1 MRIDVTYNELSGS
14 TCVFVYEW
22 RQTVPQAN
30 LYTQTHILMGG
41 VTPQPP
47 SSWSVVEP
55 GALPESLPSTRVHPP
70 HCLVYYTNATP
81 LFLFSLFFLCL
92 SLINQ
97 CQAVQQQGRHSFS
110 ACLLCSSYMSLCH
123 DPPPCTNTATTIIF
137 SHGCWNPGP
146 HCQHKTLVRDSVR
159 KREKNEKKKHFSHF
173 CLFVLYLSP
182 SFLLAK
188 RWGGSPQS
196 FT

>member
-70 HCLVYYTNATP
+70 TVWCTIPMPP
-81 LFLFSLFFLCL
+81 LFSYFLSSFSVSL
-92 SLINQ
+92 SLINVKPFNNKAGILSLPAFSVLPI
-97 CQAVQQQGRHSFS
+97 CHCAMTLPPAPTQQ
-110 ACLLCSSYMSLCH
+110 
-123 DPPPCTNTATTIIF
+123 PP
-137 SHGCWNPGP
+137 S
-146 HCQHKTLVRDSVR
+146 
-159 KREKNEKKKHFSHF
+159 
-173 CLFVLYLSP
+173 
-182 SFLLAK
+182 SFLMAAGTPAHTANIK
-188 RWGGSPQS
+188 RWSE
-196 FT
+196 TV